1 MYILFL
7 KWFPF
12 NLIYS
17 NEFHSLLFC
26 SPQAALV
33 DATDDY
39 NVEEED
45 LNMVQAQRMVQKAIH
60 RTKKK

>member
-1 MYILFL
+1 MEVADEGILD
-7 KWFPF
+7 
-12 NLIYS
+12 
-17 NEFHSLLFC
+17 
-26 SPQAALV
+26 AAM
-33 DATDDY
+33 DDY